1 MTERRHT
8 KIEVLAVG
16 SELLTPFHLDT
27 NSLFLT
33 RHLNRLGM
41 QVSFKTVVGDKPDDL
56 ASCIRIASE
65 RSDLIL
71 IMGGLGPTQDD
82 MTRETL
88 AATMGKRLIFRETL
102 WEQIQD
108 RFRKRGISISE
119 VNRKQAYVIEGSV
132 PLENPNGTAPG
143 SWLESGG
150 RTFVLLPGPPREIQ
164 PMFLSLV
171 LPRLQEKREGFQV
184 RKTLKI
190 AGLTESKTE
199 DLISDLYP
207 GIGPDIDLTVLASPG
222 QIEVHLTAFSSLSE
236 EAAKKKL
243 TRPVE
248 SMAERL
254 GENIFTQAEEEL
266 EAVIGKLL
274 RENQYTLATAE
285 SCTGGL
291 LSHRI
296 TNVPGSSAYFL
307 EGVQSYS
314 NQAKTRLLDVPAS
327 FLEKHSAV
335 SPQVAAAMA
344 ENIRTNSGA
353 TFGLGIT
360 GIAGPTGGTEE
371 KPVGLVYI
379 SLAGM
384 GNTQTEKNLF
394 LGDRETVKQRS
405 TQKALDMLRRRLLR
419 SLRDQREE
427 E

>member
-1 MTERRHT
+1 
-8 KIEVLAVG
+8 
-16 SELLTPFHLDT
+16 
-27 NSLFLT
+27 
-33 RHLNRLGM
+33 
-41 QVSFKTVVGDKPDDL
+41 
-56 ASCIRIASE
+56 
-65 RSDLIL
+65 
-71 IMGGLGPTQDD
+71 
-82 MTRETL
+82 
-88 AATMGKRLIFRETL
+88 
-102 WEQIQD
+102 
-108 RFRKRGISISE
+108 
-119 VNRKQAYVIEGSV
+119 
-132 PLENPNGTAPG
+132 
-143 SWLESGG
+143 
-150 RTFVLLPGPPREIQ
+150 
-164 PMFLSLV
+164 
-171 LPRLQEKREGFQV
+171 
-184 RKTLKI
+184 
-190 AGLTESKTE
+190 
-199 DLISDLYP
+199 
-207 GIGPDIDLTVLASPG
+207 
-222 QIEVHLTAFSSLSE
+222 
-236 EAAKKKL
+236 
-243 TRPVE
+243 
-248 SMAERL
+248 MAERL

-314 NQAKTRLLDVPAS
+314 TQAKTRLLDVPAS
-327 FLEKHSAV
+327 FLEKHGAV

-419 SLRDQREE
+419 SLRDRRE
-427 E
+427 

>member
-1 MTERRHT
+1 MTDSRHT

-82 MTRETL
+82 MTREIL

-132 PLENPNGTAPG
+132 TLENPNGTAPG
-143 SWLESGG
+143 SWLESEG

-207 GIGPDIDLTVLASPG
+207 GIGHDIDLTVLASPG

-236 EAAKKKL
+236 EDAKEKL

-248 SMAERL
+248 AMAERL

-266 EAVIGKLL
+266 EGVIGKLL

-327 FLEKHSAV
+327 LLEKHGAV

-344 ENIRTNSGA
+344 ENVRINSGA

-379 SLAGM
+379 ALAGM

-419 SLRDQREE
+419 SLRDRRE
-427 E
+427 

>member
-1 MTERRHT
+1 MTDRRRT
-8 KIEVLAVG
+8 RIEILAVG
-16 SELLTPFHLDT
+16 SELLTPYHLDT

-33 RHLNRLGM
+33 RHLNQLGM
-41 QVSFKTVVGDKPDDL
+41 RVSFKTVVGDKEEEL
-56 ASCIRIASE
+56 ASCIRTASE

-82 MTRETL
+82 RTREAL
-88 AATMGKRLIFRETL
+88 AAALGKRLIFRESL

-119 VNRKQAYVIEGSV
+119 VNRKQAFVIEGSV

-143 SWLESGG
+143 AWLVSGG
-150 RTFVLLPGPPREIQ
+150 KTYVLLPGPPREIQ
-164 PMFLSLV
+164 PMFLSRV

-184 RKTLKI
+184 RKALKI

-207 GIGPDIDLTVLASPG
+207 GIMPDIDLTVLASPG
-222 QIEVHLTAFSSLSE
+222 QIEIHLTAFSNLSGEDAE
-236 EAAKKKL
+236 EKL

-248 SMAERL
+248 AISERL
-254 GENIFTQAEEEL
+254 GENIFTLADEEL
-266 EAVIGKLL
+266 EDVIGKLL
-274 RENQYTLATAE
+274 RENRYTLATAE

-291 LSHRI
+291 LGHRI

-307 EGVQSYS
+307 EGVQVYS
-314 NQAKTRLLDVPAS
+314 NQAKIRLLDVPAS
-327 FLEKHSAV
+327 LLEEHGAV
-335 SPQVAAAMA
+335 SPQVASAMA
-344 ENIRTNSGA
+344 ENVRRISGA

-360 GIAGPTGGTEE
+360 GIAGPEGGTEE

-384 GNTQTEKNLF
+384 GDTQIEKNLF
-394 LGDRETVKQRS
+394 LGARESVKQRS
-405 TQKALDMLRRRLLR
+405 AQKALDMLRRRLLR
-419 SLRDQREE
+419 PVQACE
-427 E
+427 

>member
-1 MTERRHT
+1 MTDSRRT
-8 KIEVLAVG
+8 KIEILAVG
-16 SELLTPFHLDT
+16 SELLTPYHLDT

-33 RHLNRLGM
+33 RHLNQLGM
-41 QVSFKTVVGDKPDDL
+41 RVSFKTVVGDEEDEL
-56 ASCIRIASE
+56 ASCIRTASE

-82 MTRETL
+82 RTRETL
-88 AATMGKRLIFRETL
+88 AAALGKRLIFRESL

-119 VNRKQAYVIEGSV
+119 VNRKQAFVIEGSM

-143 SWLESGG
+143 AWLVSGG
-150 RTFVLLPGPPREIQ
+150 KTYVLLPGPPREIQ

-184 RKTLKI
+184 RKALKI
-190 AGLTESKTE
+190 VGLTESKTE

-207 GIGPDIDLTVLASPG
+207 GIVPAIDLTVLASPG
-222 QIEVHLTAFSSLSE
+222 QIEIHLTAFSNLSGEDAE
-236 EAAKKKL
+236 EKL
-243 TRPVE
+243 TRPVAAI
-248 SMAERL
+248 SERL
-254 GENIFTQAEEEL
+254 GENIFTLADEEL
-266 EAVIGKLL
+266 EDVIGKLL
-274 RENQYTLATAE
+274 RENRYTLATAE

-291 LSHRI
+291 LGHRI

-307 EGVQSYS
+307 EGVQVYS
-314 NQAKTRLLDVPAS
+314 NQAKIRLIDVPAS
-327 FLEKHSAV
+327 LLEEHGAV

-344 ENIRTNSGA
+344 ENVRRTSGA

-360 GIAGPTGGTEE
+360 GIAGPGGGTEE

-384 GNTQTEKNLF
+384 GDTQIEKNLF
-394 LGDRETVKQRS
+394 LGGRESVKQRS
-405 TQKALDMLRRRLLR
+405 AQKALDMLRRRLLR
-419 SLRDQREE
+419 PFQAHE
-427 E
+427 